1 MKILDIIFG
10 IIMLLSAIGA
20 IAGGALQDGF
30 AIPIVIM
37 LAYGGARLIK
47 RTI

>member
-1 MKILDIIFG
+1 MKILDRIFG
-10 IIMLLSAIGA
+10 IIMLLAVLLAVIG
-20 IAGGALQDGF
+20 GVWQDPV

-37 LAYGGARLIK
+37 LAYGGARLVR

>member
-1 MKILDIIFG
+1 MKILDRIFG
-10 IIMLLSAIGA
+10 IIMLLSAAGA
-20 IAGGALQDGF
+20 IAGGALKDGV

-37 LAYGGARLIK
+37 LAYGGARLIR